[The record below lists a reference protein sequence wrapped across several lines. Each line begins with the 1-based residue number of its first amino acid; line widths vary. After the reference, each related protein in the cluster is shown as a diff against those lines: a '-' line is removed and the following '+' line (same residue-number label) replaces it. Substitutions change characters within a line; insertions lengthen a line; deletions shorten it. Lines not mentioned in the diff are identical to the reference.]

1 MTDLLSPKPR
11 QPASVRIDR
20 LPRSVEVYLDPGN
33 IHIAS
38 RDEATG
44 AVLWHRKLTDE
55 DRAAVKK
62 ILAGLPSGLRL
73 NRMQRRRAAVL
84 ARKRGG

>member
-11 QPASVRIDR
+11 PLASVRIDR

-33 IHIAS
+33 VHIAS
-38 RDEATG
+38 RDETTG
-44 AVLWHRKLTDE
+44 AVVWHRKLTDE
-55 DRAAVKK
+55 DRDAVKK
-62 ILAGLPSGLRL
+62 ILAKLPSGVRL